1 MSPITDGARHT
12 VVRKS
17 ARPTRVVLCVLAFVL
32 TAAGVRMAGAK
43 RDGPTRRIVT
53 ATATVFQQLPPDNTG
68 NHTQPEV
75 GQIERRVLSD
85 ANLRRVLTEDDSAEG
100 AGIAQLRHDLRVEV
114 TETSEPGELRISIGL
129 SGHDAELTRRIVND
143 LAEQYAADCRASMNL
158 PAYEAYQRA
167 HGALAASQQ
176 TLVEAKT
183 RLAQFLGR
191 HFDDHQALAES
202 FLSPSLTHSA
212 NAPQN
217 PSPPLRSAAAPAMSP
232 AKSADAPRMIDNPEW
247 TELEGEI
254 SELAR
259 RREDL
264 LAHRTLLHPT
274 VREIENQIA
283 GLERRLA
290 TIPPRAA
297 EPQSATPV
305 FDPPP
310 QKSPPLPPPVQT
322 PSAQW
327 PGPPPSRVVDGKAAV
342 EHTAAV
348 EEFWTLKKA
357 AEQAA
362 SHYEQLA
369 QVERHTWE
377 QQCQTPAVRLQ
388 TAAGGQVEPVRGRSG
403 RLLLVML
410 TSALAMAAG
419 VGMIC
424 SGFGTERPLRTAAE
438 VEAKL
443 AVPVVGTIVTGGP
456 SGSVRH
462 GWQQPLGSLGLLL
475 YGMVLVFLC
484 FGILLMAFGPT

>member
-1 MSPITDGARHT
+1 MSATTDGAQHT

-17 ARPTRVVLCVLAFVL
+17 GRPKRVVLCLLAFAL
-32 TAAGVRMAGAK
+32 TAAGVQIAGAK

-53 ATATVFQQLPPDNTG
+53 ATAMIFQQAPPENAGNLIPPDA
-68 NHTQPEV
+68 E
-75 GQIERRVLSD
+75 QIERRILSD
-85 ANLRRVLTEDDSAEG
+85 ANLRRVLAEDGSAEG
-100 AGIAQLRHDLRVEV
+100 AGIAQLRHDLQIEA
-114 TETSEPGELRISIGL
+114 TETKPGELRISIGL
-129 SGHDAELTRRIVND
+129 SGHDAELTSRIVND
-143 LAEQYAADCRASMNL
+143 LAEQYAADCRASMKG
-158 PAYEAYQRA
+158 PAQDDYRRA

-202 FLSPSLTHSA
+202 LQGPDSTHTA
-212 NAPQN
+212 TLPQDA
-217 PSPPLRSAAAPAMSP
+217 SGPPKSAAAPV
-232 AKSADAPRMIDNPEW
+232 KSTVAPKMIDNSEW
-247 TELEGEI
+247 TKLEGEI

-259 RREDL
+259 QREEL

-274 VREIENQIA
+274 VLEIENQIA

-290 TIPPRAA
+290 TIPPRIA
-297 EPQSATPV
+297 EPPPAAPL
-305 FDPPP
+305 FGPPP
-310 QKSPPLPPPVQT
+310 ELSPVQPPAQT
-322 PSAQW
+322 SSAQRSELS
-327 PGPPPSRVVDGKAAV
+327 PSRVVDAKATE
-342 EHTAAV
+342 EHAAAAQ
-348 EEFWTLKKA
+348 EFRTLEKA

-369 QVERHTWE
+369 QVERQAWK

-388 TAAGGQVEPVRGRSG
+388 TAGVGQIKPVPGRSG
-403 RLLLVML
+403 RLLLVVL

-419 VGMIC
+419 VGMIS
-424 SGFGTERPLRTAAE
+424 SGFGAERPLTTAAE

-456 SGSVRH
+456 SASLRH
-462 GWQQPLGSLGLLL
+462 GWRQPLGSLGLML
-475 YGMVLVFLC
+475 YGGVLVFLC